1 MTPNATVTNLLD
13 EYSTVAAS
21 VLKVA
26 YGHEVIEHD
35 PLVKLAEEWL
45 DQFARLN
52 IPGEFLVEALPISE
66 FWTKIALLASEPRL
80 ASKISS
86 RMVSRRRFQAH
97 STEMARVYDSA
108 ERRLVSKRQR
118 SDSMQNF
125 GLRDDGDIIPFY
137 LFILGKGTSLL
148 FIRRGVDS

>member
-66 FWTKIALLASEPRL
+66 F
-80 ASKISS
+80 
-86 RMVSRRRFQAH
+86 
-97 STEMARVYDSA
+97 
-108 ERRLVSKRQR
+108 
-118 SDSMQNF
+118 
-125 GLRDDGDIIPFY
+125 
-137 LFILGKGTSLL
+137 
-148 FIRRGVDS
+148 